1 MISTAYIHYISDD
14 IFQEIK
20 YTTID
25 ELHEKLKTILVLYDA
40 DIHIQL
46 LIDTNILNNF
56 DIIDLLVLSKIIDN
70 NSITV
75 IFSDKKNLYC
85 LENKNRKYIL
95 DDRNDN
101 YSKLLKRLFYIIK
114 IVMILLKKFHY
125 IYSINI
131 KLILIE
137 INI

>member
-1 MISTAYIHYISDD
+1 MSGDV
-14 IFQEIK
+14 FQEIE
-20 YTTID
+20 YNTID
-25 ELHEKLKTILVLYDA
+25 ELHEKLKKILVLYDA

-56 DIIDLLVLSKIIDN
+56 DIIDLLVLSKLDN